1 MPQNVAK
8 CCLDLFTL
16 PQSVAILTKCH
27 KVWQLGVCMD
37 SKIVFVKG
45 RLDSDLHKE
54 LKAIAIKD
62 KRSIVYLLNEA
73 VELLIE
79 KYKSAKA

>member
-1 MPQNVAK
+1 MGY
-8 CCLDLFTL
+8 L
-16 PQSVAILTKCH
+16 
-27 KVWQLGVCMD
+27 LGGDM
-37 SKIVFVKG
+37 KEEIVYVKG

>member
-1 MPQNVAK
+1 
-8 CCLDLFTL
+8 
-16 PQSVAILTKCH
+16 
-27 KVWQLGVCMD
+27 MD

-62 KRSIVYLLNEA
+62 KRSIVYLMNEA